1 MHQGAPTFLLCGMAD
16 VRYYDIGD
24 VPYGYQEVSMNK
36 EAIVSSKA
44 PAALGPYS
52 SAVKVGD
59 TLYLSGQLGLDPMTN
74 ELKDGVEAQAEQ
86 ALTNI
91 AAILGEVGATMQQVV
106 KSTVLLADI
115 NDFAAVNEVYAG
127 HFEAPYPAR
136 SAFQVAALPKGA
148 LVEIEVIAVL

>member
-1 MHQGAPTFLLCGMAD
+1 MAG

-115 NDFAAVNEVYAG
+115 NDFAEVNEVYAG

>member
-1 MHQGAPTFLLCGMAD
+1 MVD

-36 EAIVSSKA
+36 EAIVSSRA

-86 ALTNI
+86 ALTN
-91 AAILGEVGATMQQVV
+91 VFDNV
-106 KSTVLLADI
+106 
-115 NDFAAVNEVYAG
+115 
-127 HFEAPYPAR
+127 
-136 SAFQVAALPKGA
+136 
-148 LVEIEVIAVL
+148 